1 MFGILHK
8 GWIYG
13 QLFTYK
19 SIGNRN
25 DFSAENNI
33 LIGYILWSTRGN
45 ADISILGII
54 NLSLSLT
61 SKPLVIFY

>member
-1 MFGILHK
+1 MFGILCK
-8 GWIYG
+8 GWNMNNY
-13 QLFTYK
+13 FTYK

-33 LIGYILWSTRGN
+33 LIGYILRSTRGI
-45 ADISILGII
+45 AHTSIFGII

-61 SKPLVIFY
+61 SKQLVFS